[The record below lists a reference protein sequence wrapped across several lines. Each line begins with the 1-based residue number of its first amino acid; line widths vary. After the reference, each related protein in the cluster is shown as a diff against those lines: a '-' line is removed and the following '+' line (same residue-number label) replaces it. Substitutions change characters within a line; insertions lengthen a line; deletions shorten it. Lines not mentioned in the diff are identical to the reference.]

1 MTRRRQIYYK
11 LVGKIAVPATLREC
25 EKQLGDFNS
34 RMVARTEIGPLI
46 VSTIFLGIDH
56 NFGFGPDKDPLL
68 FETMIFGGDE
78 RSDFAES
85 YCERYHT
92 WGEAEAGHAQAVILA
107 ESMVTKATAEMVINK
122 EIPSE

>member
-25 EKQLGDFNS
+25 EKQFDDVNS
-34 RMVARTEIGPLI
+34 RIPLV
-46 VSTIFLGIDH
+46 VSTVFLGIDH

-78 RSDFAES
+78 RSEFGES

-92 WGEAEAGHAQAVILA
+92 WGEAEAGHTQAVTFA
-107 ESMVTKATAEMVINK
+107 EAMVAKATAETVIKK
-122 EIPSE
+122 EIPSTK